1 MHVGGVM
8 NGRDGLCR
16 GLLTAATPYFLLP
29 AASSF
34 QLPTSYFQLPT
45 SYLLIT
51 TCPREES
58 LSLAP
63 VRAPVAVQVKVDV
76 EPEAISSN
84 SLHAHCMLT
93 ACSLHADC
101 MLTACLLHAHCMLTA
116 CLLHAYCMLTACLLH
131 AYCMLLQATYGAEL
145 STAGTGPVSVSR
157 GRWAPS
163 RRVA

>member
-84 SLHAHCMLT
+84 SLHAYCMLT
-93 ACSLHADC
+93 ACS
-101 MLTACLLHAHCMLTA
+101 LHAHCMLTA
-116 CLLHAYCMLTACLLH
+116 CLLHATASYLRRGALNGWYRPSVGVPGTLPTDPYWRTPLT
-131 AYCMLLQATYGAEL
+131 YSQL
-145 STAGTGPVSVSR
+145 STTAHICSVPR
-157 GRWAPS
+157 
-163 RRVA
+163 

>member
-8 NGRDGLCR
+8 SGRDGLCR

-84 SLHAHCMLT
+84 SLHAYCMLT
-93 ACSLHADC
+93 ACS
-101 MLTACLLHAHCMLTA
+101 
-116 CLLHAYCMLTACLLH
+116 LH

-145 STAGTGPVSVSR
+145 STAGTGPVSVSQ
-157 GRWAPS
+157 GPCPLIPTGA
-163 RRVA
+163 RR